1 MSSLPNQEPDPVKS
15 SPQPEENPWVEIL
28 KTVSLS
34 IFLALGIRTFVA
46 EARYIPSGSMLPTLE
61 INDRLIIDKVG
72 YKLVN
77 PHRGDVVVFNPTDE
91 LKKQYKGLHQT
102 NYWFTW

>member
-46 EARYIPSGSMLPTLE
+46 EARYIPSSSMEPTLQ
-61 INDRLIIDKVG
+61 INDRLIIEKISYHLHDPK
-72 YKLVN
+72 
-77 PHRGDVVVFNPTDE
+77 RGDVV
-91 LKKQYKGLHQT
+91 
-102 NYWFTW
+102 